1 MPWVHEIHILI
12 GCSNITAIKRKKT
25 KKMNDNQLH
34 IYRVSL
40 KLVTIRID
48 MASSSE
54 LGHMEDL
61 PTGGYKRSVA

>member
-1 MPWVHEIHILI
+1 MPYVHEIHILV
-12 GCSNITAIKRKKT
+12 GCSDVTATKRKKT

>member
-1 MPWVHEIHILI
+1 MV
-12 GCSNITAIKRKKT
+12 GCLNVTATKRKKE
-25 KKMNDNQLH
+25 KKKKKKTNDNQLH

-40 KLVTIRID
+40 KLVTTRID